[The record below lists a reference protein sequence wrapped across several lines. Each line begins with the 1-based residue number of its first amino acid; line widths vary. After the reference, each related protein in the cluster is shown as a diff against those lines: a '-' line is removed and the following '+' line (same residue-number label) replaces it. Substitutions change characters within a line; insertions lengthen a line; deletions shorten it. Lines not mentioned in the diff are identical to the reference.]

1 MDTHDNK
8 ICYIMILT
16 HSACECAAGKKSSAQ
31 KSLVRA
37 HPKPLRA
44 PAVVCVRLFSWY
56 IPMAARR
63 LPDTYSNHRMCVLG
77 RSVYC
82 ICATNLAG
90 SSHAQANMSTMEGRL
105 AELLVSAVS
114 GAGDTVAVPVLEYA
128 RHVLLLSWERSERSC
143 VCQCVRILGCVGG
156 DLSVHTCVRGPC
168 KMLPQ

>member
-1 MDTHDNK
+1 MCSREEVLGAK
-8 ICYIMILT
+8 VVG
-16 HSACECAAGKKSSAQ
+16 ARSSQ
-31 KSLVRA
+31 TSSRPCSRVRPLVLVV
-37 HPKPLRA
+37 HTDGCTPA
-44 PAVVCVRLFSWY
+44 P
-56 IPMAARR
+56 
-63 LPDTYSNHRMCVLG
+63 TYSNHRICVLG

-143 VCQCVRILGCVGG
+143 ACQCVRILGCVGG